1 MEQTEEMVDEIIYP
15 SITFKIEEDIYAI
28 SSKYVKTIM
37 QMPKYKKIPNA
48 NPIISGVFM
57 LRDLTVPMLDL
68 RKAFGVK
75 TVEDECREFAEEL
88 EKRKDD
94 HINWIAE
101 LKRCTSTGEK
111 FTLTTDPH
119 QCAFGRWYDK
129 YESNHNMVNA
139 HLNQILLPHEK
150 LHKSAEIIEECIKN
164 GEQDKAREVL
174 DKAEN
179 LYMPRILQLIEETE
193 SIYREAYRQMVL
205 VLSDDENTLGVVVD
219 EVVSVENLSDAGGE
233 KAIREFNN
241 TNYIDGIKLSEKTN
255 EIVIGLD
262 DKKILGLAE
271 NFDAKKP
278 MI

>member
-1 MEQTEEMVDEIIYP
+1 MEQTEELVDEIIYP
-15 SITFKIEEDIYAI
+15 SITFKIEDDIYAI

-75 TVEDECREFAEEL
+75 TVDDECREFAENL

-94 HINWIAE
+94 HINWITE
-101 LKRCTSTGEK
+101 LKRCTSAGKK

-129 YESNHNMVNA
+129 YKSNHNIVNA

-150 LHKSAEIIEECIKN
+150 LHKSAEIIEKCIKN

-174 DKAEN
+174 EKAEN

-241 TNYIDGIKLSEKTN
+241 TNYIDGIKLSEKTK

-271 NFDAKKP
+271 NFDANKP